1 MRTAGPGEASAFK
14 RVMRPQGVAL
24 PILGLAVWVR
34 LEAGVIE
41 SVRIALGP
49 AGPRPLR
56 ATRAEAFLSGRLF
69 TPDLLPP
76 VADLVLE
83 EAWLRTSA
91 HRATSEYRRE
101 LILPLLERA
110 LNLAVRRAAT
120 GQVTP
125 EPAEE
130 A

>member
-1 MRTAGPGEASAFK
+1 
-14 RVMRPQGVAL
+14 
-24 PILGLAVWVR
+24 
-34 LEAGVIE
+34 VIE

-49 AGPRPLR
+49 AGPSPLR